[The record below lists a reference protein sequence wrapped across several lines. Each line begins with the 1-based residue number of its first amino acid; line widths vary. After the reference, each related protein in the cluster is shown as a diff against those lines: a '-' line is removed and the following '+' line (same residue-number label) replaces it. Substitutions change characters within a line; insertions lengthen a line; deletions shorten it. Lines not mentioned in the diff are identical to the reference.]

1 MRALS
6 LYSVSAWIALTSRKP
21 ASMRSARLS
30 TRSTRRI
37 SVWARRPT
45 RSVTVA
51 IDASTRAW
59 VLRMNSIVFSISM
72 AFIVPQSPNSIHRTR
87 GIAKSIGLLAMQRSE
102 ARLLFMAVAVNQLV
116 NSFDQSVELVIST
129 DEGFFQLSETRV
141 HAFNRLNLGLGQAAD
156 KIRNGRDRGFEL
168 CEAFLVPFDKGLE
181 FC

>member
-1 MRALS
+1 
-6 LYSVSAWIALTSRKP
+6 
-21 ASMRSARLS
+21 
-30 TRSTRRI
+30 
-37 SVWARRPT
+37 
-45 RSVTVA
+45 
-51 IDASTRAW
+51 
-59 VLRMNSIVFSISM
+59 
-72 AFIVPQSPNSIHRTR
+72 
-87 GIAKSIGLLAMQRSE
+87 
-102 ARLLFMAVAVNQLV
+102 MAVAVNQLV